1 MASTPV
7 EQDRLWRQEYRAYRY
22 LEFATPEDL
31 RQRMI
36 DLSENVY
43 IVDRRGRLSMK
54 SDIPEWLR
62 LITHIQEEIGIRSI
76 GLQVPFVPPYR
87 KVGRAAELWDPL
99 NLRYGSYLLK
109 FGKREHVHS
118 LFTKGL
124 IRLAPAETYNDP
136 KLSYAIADDERRF
149 IQESIGGSIGIPPNG
164 DLRIPQEKWINAPI
178 LGTLKTIQNYT
189 GQAYMACFARRYD
202 YRLFEDFEY
211 DACMVIRDPLRFLK
225 KMKDVAESLPP
236 GFQFYFD
243 NVQYRDPFQPK
254 RDNDVLYTKHFKY
267 AYQDEFRVTWDR
279 APVDG
284 ELPLQP
290 IFLELGPLTEYCDY
304 LVL

>member
-7 EQDRLWRQEYRAYRY
+7 EQDQIWRQEYRAHRY

-43 IVDRRGRLSMK
+43 IVDRHGRLSK
-54 SDIPEWLR
+54 KPDIPEWLR
-62 LITHIQEEIGIRSI
+62 LVTHIQEEIGIRNI
-76 GLQVPFVPPYR
+76 GLQIPFVPPYR
-87 KVGRAAELWDPL
+87 NVGRAAELWDPL

-124 IRLAPAETYNDP
+124 IRLASAETYNDP
-136 KLSYAIADDERRF
+136 KLSYAIADNERLF
-149 IQESIGGSIGIPPNG
+149 IQESIGASIDIPPNG
-164 DLRIPQEKWINAPI
+164 DLRVPQEKWINAPI
-178 LGTLKTIQNYT
+178 QGTLKTIQNYT
-189 GQAYMACFARRYD
+189 GQVYMACFARRYD

-225 KMKDVAESLPP
+225 KMNEVGETLLP

-243 NVQYRDPFQPK
+243 SVQYRDPFEPK

-279 APVDG
+279 APIDG
-284 ELPLQP
+284 EPPLQS
-290 IFLELGPLTEYCDY
+290 IFLELGPLIEYCDY